1 MKLIETI
8 ERCEKLVIEE
18 IEGCEQYLVWYENS
32 ISNTKESKEEIQKVK
47 ERKNEYLEM
56 LNNLRYIKFESN
68 VQELDDMI
76 EEENET
82 N

>member
-8 ERCEKLVIEE
+8 ERCEKLVLEE

-32 ISNTKESKEEIQKVK
+32 ISDTEESKEEIQKVNEK
-47 ERKNEYLEM
+47 KNELLED
-56 LNNLRYIKFESN
+56 LSNLRFIKFESN
-68 VQELDDMI
+68 VQELDDVI
-76 EEENET
+76 EKENET

>member
-32 ISNTKESKEEIQKVK
+32 ISDTKESKEEIQKVN
-47 ERKNEYLEM
+47 ERKNEFLQM
-56 LNNLRYIKFESN
+56 LNNLRFIKYETN
-68 VQELDDMI
+68 LQEFDDMM
-76 EEENET
+76 ENEYEKL
-82 N
+82 

>member
-32 ISNTKESKEEIQKVK
+32 ISDTKESKEEIQKVN
-47 ERKNEYLEM
+47 ERKNELLEM
-56 LNNLRYIKFESN
+56 MNNLRFIKYETN
-68 VQELDDMI
+68 LQEFDDAI
-76 EEENET
+76 EEENEIQ
-82 N
+82 